1 MSAQTLSH
9 YELLEKIGEGGM
21 GVIFKARDVKLDR
34 LVALKFLSPQFRAAQ
49 ESVSSFLHEARAL
62 SKLNHPNIATIYEVE
77 EEGDQPFLAL
87 EYLPGGTVKERIR
100 EARENGGTLPVRQ
113 VIDYALLIAQALA
126 HAHRHGIVHRDV
138 KPDNALLTAE
148 GTVKLTDFGV
158 AQVAGR
164 ESQASADMTLGTA
177 AYMSPEQAQG
187 LEIDH
192 RSDIFSFGIVL
203 FELAAGEVPF
213 SGSHEALILYD
224 IVHADAPPLRRFRQ
238 DLPPE
243 IQRIVSRAIQKQ
255 PDERYQSMEDVLAEL
270 RSLAEGLR
278 LSSSRRR
285 TPDAAEPTVAVLP
298 FVDMSSERDQQYFCE
313 GIAEEITNALTGVK
327 GLKVV
332 SRTSSFQFRARAYD
346 VREIGAQLGV
356 HHVVEG
362 SVRKAGDRL
371 RITVQLI
378 AVEDGY
384 HLWSERYDRK
394 IEDVFAIQD
403 EISQAIV
410 DNLKIKLLGQ
420 RQQKLVKP
428 PTYSFEAYN
437 LYLQGR
443 YHLNQ
448 RTGTGLAKSIE
459 CFEKAASEDCDYAQ
473 PYAGLAEAYVLQGTV
488 GYLAQSPDEAFSKA
502 SEAARTAIEKDET
515 CAEAHLALALVHY
528 RADWDWNKAERRFR
542 RAIEINDGYATGH
555 HQYAMFLAA
564 MNRLEQALDEIRR
577 AHELDPLSLLIS
589 TAVGRILHFSRRFDE
604 AIEQCRRTIEMN
616 PQFPLAHFDV
626 AIAYGNVGRY
636 SEAIE
641 AFRKWAE
648 LLGDTDLAKG
658 GLAVIYAEMGE
669 REKALQLAVEVAA
682 AAETRAV
689 SPMTQAIVY
698 VRLGEL
704 DKAMDFLEEAYAR
717 RDSPLVY
724 LQVEPTFDPIRVHPR
739 YPKLIEKIGLPS

>member
-1 MSAQTLSH
+1 MDTQL
-9 YELLEKIGEGGM
+9 
-21 GVIFKARDVKLDR
+21 
-34 LVALKFLSPQFRAAQ
+34 
-49 ESVSSFLHEARAL
+49 
-62 SKLNHPNIATIYEVE
+62 
-77 EEGDQPFLAL
+77 
-87 EYLPGGTVKERIR
+87 
-100 EARENGGTLPVRQ
+100 
-113 VIDYALLIAQALA
+113 
-126 HAHRHGIVHRDV
+126 
-138 KPDNALLTAE
+138 
-148 GTVKLTDFGV
+148 
-158 AQVAGR
+158 
-164 ESQASADMTLGTA
+164 
-177 AYMSPEQAQG
+177 
-187 LEIDH
+187 
-192 RSDIFSFGIVL
+192 VL

-224 IVHADAPPLRRFRQ
+224 IVHADPPPLRRFRQ
-238 DLPPE
+238 HLPAE
-243 IQRIVSRAIQKQ
+243 LQRIVSRAIQKQ
-255 PDERYQSMEDVLAEL
+255 PDERYQSMEDVLGDL
-270 RSLAEGLR
+270 RSLAERLR
-278 LSSSRRR
+278 PSGSGRR
-285 TPDAAEPTVAVLP
+285 TPDAGEPTVAVLP

-332 SRTSSFQFRARAYD
+332 SRTSSFQFRGGAYD
-346 VREIGAQLGV
+346 VREIGEQLGV
-356 HHVVEG
+356 HHLVEG

-371 RITVQLI
+371 RIAVQLV
-378 AVEDGY
+378 AVKDGY
-384 HLWSERYDRK
+384 HLWSERYDRQV
-394 IEDVFAIQD
+394 EDIFAVQD

-428 PTYSFEAYN
+428 PTYNFEAYN

-459 CFEKAASEDCDYAQ
+459 CFEKAASEDCNYAQ
-473 PYAGLAEAYVLQGTV
+473 PYAGLAEAYVLEGTA
-488 GYLAQSPDEAFSKA
+488 GYLARSPDEAFSKA

-528 RADWDWNKAERRFR
+528 RADWDWAKAERRFR

-564 MNRLEQALDEIRR
+564 MNRLEQALAEIRR

-641 AFRKWAE
+641 AFKKWAE

-669 REKALQLAVEVAA
+669 REKALQLAVELAA

-724 LQVEPTFDPIRVHPR
+724 LRVEPTFDPIRVHPR

>member
-1 MSAQTLSH
+1 MSGQTLSH

-34 LVALKFLSPQFRAAQ
+34 LVALKFLSPEFRAAQ
-49 ESVSSFLHEARAL
+49 DSVSSFLHEARAL
-62 SKLNHPNIATIYEVE
+62 SKLNHPNIATIYEVQ

-87 EYLPGGTVKERIR
+87 EYLPGGTLKERIR
-100 EARENGGTLPVRQ
+100 EARQNEGTLPVQQ
-113 VIDYALLIAQALA
+113 VVDYALLIAQALA

-148 GTVKLTDFGV
+148 DTVKLTDFGV

-164 ESQASADMTLGTA
+164 ESQPSADMTLGTA

-224 IVHADAPPLRRFRQ
+224 VVHADAPPLRRFRQ
-238 DLPPE
+238 DLPAE
-243 IQRIVSRAIQKQ
+243 IQRIVSRSIQKQ
-255 PDERYQSMEDVLAEL
+255 PDERYQSMEDVLADL
-270 RSLAEGLR
+270 RSLVERLR
-278 LSSSRRR
+278 LSGLDRR
-285 TPDAAEPTVAVLP
+285 TPGAGEPTVAVLP

-313 GIAEEITNALTGVK
+313 GIAEEIINALTGVK

-332 SRTSSFQFRARAYD
+332 SRTSSFQFRAGAYD
-346 VREIGAQLGV
+346 VREIGEQLGV

-371 RITVQLI
+371 RITVQLV
-378 AVEDGY
+378 AVKDGY
-384 HLWSERYDRK
+384 HLWSERYDRQ
-394 IEDVFAIQD
+394 IEDIFAVQD

-420 RQQKLVKP
+420 PQQKLVKP
-428 PTYSFEAYN
+428 ATYNFEAYN

-448 RTGTGLAKSIE
+448 RTGRGLEKSIE
-459 CFEKAASEDCDYAQ
+459 CFERAACEDCDYAQ
-473 PYAGLAEAYVLQGTV
+473 PYAGLAEAYVLEGTA
-488 GYLAQSPDEAFSKA
+488 GYLATNPDDAFSKA
-502 SEAARTAIEKDET
+502 SEAARTAIEKDEA

-528 RADWDWNKAERRFR
+528 RADWDWTKAERHFR

-564 MNRLEQALDEIRR
+564 MNRLEQALTEIRR

-604 AIEQCRRTIEMN
+604 AIEQCLRTIEMN
-616 PQFPLAHFDV
+616 PQFPLAYFDV
-626 AIAYGNVGRY
+626 AITYGNVGRY
-636 SEAIE
+636 TEAIK
-641 AFRKWAE
+641 AFKKWAE
-648 LLGDTDLAKG
+648 LLGNQSWEKG
-658 GLAVIYAEMGE
+658 GLAVIYAQMGE
-669 REKALQLAVEVAA
+669 REKALQLVEEVAA
-682 AAETRAV
+682 AAKTRAL
-689 SPMTQAIVY
+689 SPVTPAIVY
-698 VRLGEL
+698 TRLGEL
-704 DKAMDFLEEAYAR
+704 DQAMDFLEDAYAR
-717 RDSPLVY
+717 KDSLLVY
-724 LQVEPTFDPIRVHPR
+724 LHVEPTFDPIRAHPR